1 MWKSQC
7 ALIFSFLCVLQVACE
22 PTKSFEVAFVYP
34 HSEDLQAEIT
44 PIEDGSRLIF
54 TMRKN
59 QEVLAE
65 GDFTTHSLTQL
76 ENLTKPGEPWRFY
89 FSQGTEVGSKVV
101 GASRLWRPRPKAPV
115 FDTVLLT
122 PEETLAAY
130 AQSTTILTSTIFRDE
145 DRWSLIKMNDAN
157 VELRLSLRWLNDT
170 LVLIAQTDKQSDKL
184 YTLNLYL
191 QRNADLGVE
200 TLTLVEGEEPPEH
213 NALLDVQTSNDD
225 GILTFYVAL
234 NLVAEGLINHL
245 SEESLS
251 NKDVNSGKRHA
262 NHVLLGLEL
271 QEDVTT
277 HFSWPTSFAGKTP
290 EATKLASVLLFP
302 PFLDAIKRSEEEVL
316 LAGVAGDTRYPSLQL
331 NCGSAFDAQATLR
344 VRHDTTTLALGLSV
358 NDTAVVVANNG
369 ALEKSDGASF
379 YVATSN
385 DVSAAANV
393 FRVDVLAP
401 DGESTCAT
409 ELAPIYI
416 DSDWNRDT
424 DDSLL
429 PAQAHVSRCLS
440 DTGYTVNIGLPLYA
454 FENTAHRTLLAF
466 DVILH
471 SMAEGNENAR
481 RCSLQGEQD
490 NKTPLKTDGLGEIR
504 LFQVN

>member
-1 MWKSQC
+1 M
-7 ALIFSFLCVLQVACE
+7 ACE
-22 PTKSFEVAFVYP
+22 STKSFEIAFVYP
-34 HSEDLQAEIT
+34 HSEDLQSEVT
-44 PIEDGSRLIF
+44 PIEDGSRLF
-54 TMRKN
+54 FSMR
-59 QEVLAE
+59 QTQTILAE
-65 GDFTTHSLTQL
+65 GDFGSQSIAHL

-89 FSQGTEVGSKVV
+89 FSQGTEVASRVV
-101 GASRLWRPRPKAPV
+101 GSSRLWRPRPKAPV

-122 PEETLAAY
+122 PENTLAAH
-130 AQSTTILTSTIFRDE
+130 AQNTTILNSTTLRDE

-157 VELRLSLRWLNDT
+157 VEFRLSLRWLNDT
-170 LVLIAQTDKQSDKL
+170 LVLIAQTDKQSDEES
-184 YTLNLYL
+184 YTLNLYV

-213 NALLDVQTSNDD
+213 DAILDVQTSNESEE
-225 GILTFYVAL
+225 LTFYVAL
-234 NLVAEGLINHL
+234 DLVGEDTIDPL

-262 NHVLLGLEL
+262 SHVLLGLEL
-271 QEDVTT
+271 QEGGTT
-277 HFSWPTSFAGKTP
+277 HFSWPTSFTGETP
-290 EATKLASVLLFP
+290 EATALGSVLLFP
-302 PFLDAIKRSEEEVL
+302 PFLDAVKRSGEEVI
-316 LAGVAGDTRYPSLQL
+316 LADVAGDTRYPSLQI

-401 DGESTCAT
+401 EGESTCAT

-416 DSDWNRDT
+416 DSDWHRDT
-424 DDSLL
+424 EDALL

-440 DTGYTVNIGLPLYA
+440 DTGYTLNIGLPLYA
-454 FENTAHRTLLAF
+454 FENTSHRTLLAF
-466 DVILH
+466 DVVLH
-471 SMAEGNENAR
+471 SMADGNENSR
-481 RCSLQGEQD
+481 RCSLQGEVD
-490 NKTPLKTDGLGEIR
+490 LDAALELGGLGELR
-504 LFQVN
+504 LFELSP